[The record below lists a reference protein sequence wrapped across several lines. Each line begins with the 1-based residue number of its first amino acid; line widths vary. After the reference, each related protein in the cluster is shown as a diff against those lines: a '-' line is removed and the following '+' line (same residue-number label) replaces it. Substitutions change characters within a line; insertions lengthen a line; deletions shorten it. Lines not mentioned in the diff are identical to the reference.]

1 MKSWLPPTPYEACL
15 IFEADNNNSGGPSI
29 EQQSLVEVAAEHV
42 VCRQR
47 VIFTNAEH
55 SQHRSHAAQTN
66 TLLCRW
72 TCTLKFA
79 DRVKRAAGTPLETAL
94 QQIHQT
100 QATPNFAVC
109 ETLRRDT
116 WRGVQSVR

>member
-29 EQQSLVEVAAEHV
+29 EQQSLVEVTAEYV

-47 VIFTNAEH
+47 VIFTNTEH

-66 TLLCRW
+66 TLLCYW
-72 TCTLKFA
+72 TYTLKFA
-79 DRVKRAAGTPLETAL
+79 NRAKYATGTLLETVL
-94 QQIHQT
+94 
-100 QATPNFAVC
+100 
-109 ETLRRDT
+109 
-116 WRGVQSVR
+116 